1 MKGIVCHV
9 CCKKSWP
16 ERKMGVG
23 EERRGKERGGG
34 GMTKAERESET
45 GSQWRVKSCSSCISG
60 EATVQT
66 QELGMEY
73 YAAATQ
79 CLQETEITGHPNLQ
93 DNLLY

>member
-1 MKGIVCHV
+1 MT
-9 CCKKSWP
+9 
-16 ERKMGVG
+16 G
-23 EERRGKERGGG
+23 EW
-34 GMTKAERESET
+34 RESET

-79 CLQETEITGHPNLQ
+79 CLQETEITGHPKPSGQPPLLTQ
-93 DNLLY
+93 DNLKIVIVLVNITTVSLR